1 MKLWARTAIMAM
13 MWLGPSVLLAQPPAA
28 QPAPVRDVD
37 ALAKE
42 TQNPVGNLTTVPF
55 QFNFNTGGD
64 LEDRTFFNL
73 NFQPVIPFK
82 LSSNVNVVARTI
94 VPINSAPVG
103 DGRSSGIGD
112 IQQQIFFTPAKPGA
126 MIWGV
131 GPAFSFPTATAAASE
146 TGTWAIGPSMV
157 LVKNTGPWV
166 LGSLISQLWP
176 LADAGDSP
184 EMNLLTIQ
192 PFVNYN
198 FGHGWALSFSPIMT
212 ANWDAP
218 DGNEWT
224 IPLGVGL
231 TRTTVFDRRPMNIG
245 VNYYYNVERP
255 DGGPG
260 QQLRFIVALLFPR

>member
-1 MKLWARTAIMAM
+1 MPKADQQLHHRRRDGEDERRGRRRRTLKLWARTAIVAM

-82 LSSNVNVVARTI
+82 VSSNVNVVARTI

-131 GPAFSFPTATAAASE
+131 G
-146 TGTWAIGPSMV
+146 
-157 LVKNTGPWV
+157 
-166 LGSLISQLWP
+166 
-176 LADAGDSP
+176 
-184 EMNLLTIQ
+184 
-192 PFVNYN
+192 
-198 FGHGWALSFSPIMT
+198 
-212 ANWDAP
+212 
-218 DGNEWT
+218 
-224 IPLGVGL
+224 
-231 TRTTVFDRRPMNIG
+231 
-245 VNYYYNVERP
+245 YNVERP